1 MQKLSRLAASD
12 FFGRVIGFRIEFGWW
27 VFDGTEVACQRPS
40 WNYRKKD
47 GGGLILD
54 MYPHWRYVI
63 ENTLGPMRRV
73 ITAMSTATPERID
86 ERGARYDVDVED
98 NASTL
103 IELESG
109 AIGTILSSWAT
120 RVRRDDLLTFQI
132 DGTKGSAIAGLHKCW
147 TTTNAQTPRTAH
159 FSIATDLN
167 VDYRANWHEVTD
179 CGPFKNPYRIG
190 WENFLRHVVDRRAD
204 AGRFRRRHPRR
215 AVRRSVLSQHEGR
228 NMGETRRALITG
240 RSAGLGRAIAVA
252 LAREGYD
259 LALTELSADALKDT
273 LAEPEIKKRKAVA
286 IALDLRSQD
295 SIKAAFERA
304 TKELGDIDLLVNN
317 AGRALLKPVVDV
329 TDAEWDDVI
338 DTNLKGAFFLSQLF
352 GRACIARNRPG
363 VIVSMASTHGMT
375 GIAGRSVYGI
385 SKAGLIQMTRML
397 AIEWADKNIR
407 VNAIAPTTVMTESR
421 QQLLSDPDKRAA
433 ALSRIPSGRFATPE
447 EIAAAVVY
455 LASPGAASVT
465 GHTLPVDGGLTAI

>member
-1 MQKLSRLAASD
+1 
-12 FFGRVIGFRIEFGWW
+12 
-27 VFDGTEVACQRPS
+27 
-40 WNYRKKD
+40 
-47 GGGLILD
+47 
-54 MYPHWRYVI
+54 
-63 ENTLGPMRRV
+63 
-73 ITAMSTATPERID
+73 
-86 ERGARYDVDVED
+86 
-98 NASTL
+98 
-103 IELESG
+103 
-109 AIGTILSSWAT
+109 
-120 RVRRDDLLTFQI
+120 
-132 DGTKGSAIAGLHKCW
+132 
-147 TTTNAQTPRTAH
+147 
-159 FSIATDLN
+159 
-167 VDYRANWHEVTD
+167 
-179 CGPFKNPYRIG
+179 
-190 WENFLRHVVDRRAD
+190 
-204 AGRFRRRHPRR
+204 
-215 AVRRSVLSQHEGR
+215 
-228 NMGETRRALITG
+228 MGETRRALITG
-240 RSAGLGRAIAVA
+240 CSAGLGRAIAIA

-259 LALTELSADALKDT
+259 LALTELSTEALKDT
-273 LAEPEIKKRKAVA
+273 LAEPEIKRRNSVA

-304 TKELGDIDLLVNN
+304 AKELGDIDLLVNN

-352 GRACIARNRPG
+352 GRACIAGNRPG
-363 VIVSMASTHGMT
+363 VIVSVASTHGMT

-421 QQLLSDPDKRAA
+421 QQMLSDPDKRAA
-433 ALSRIPSGRFATPE
+433 ALSRIPAGRFATPD